1 MLSFEDSSEE
11 KNILYYK
18 KSIKFKESIP
28 IKEDGEIE
36 IIDYEFE
43 FPLTRELIYFI
54 NNLKN
59 GFEIANG
66 VSALNVVKVLDMASK
81 ILNKDE

>member
-11 KNILYYK
+11 KNILHYK
-18 KSIKFKESIP
+18 KSIEFKEGIP
-28 IKEDGEIE
+28 IKEEGEIE

-54 NNLKN
+54 NNLNN

-66 VSALNVVKVLDMASK
+66 ASALNVVKVLDMASK

>member
-1 MLSFEDSSEE
+1 M
-11 KNILYYK
+11 
-18 KSIKFKESIP
+18 
-28 IKEDGEIE
+28 E